1 MSAAV
6 EDKLVET
13 VAHSFAGEPESPSSE
28 MDEQSVT
35 EPYAF
40 DAAFQD
46 KIAALAISDFAF
58 MRRTQGLVSPDYFE
72 NAATA
77 MLVNIA
83 LEHWQKYKE
92 TPSRTAFTQLVK
104 DAILNNRIRSDL
116 KDEFKTKYVALVKTK
131 LTDREFVIDKV
142 AEFARHQAIYR
153 AMLQSA
159 DLMAKGKLDQIA
171 DLVVKASRVGADDA
185 VTLYDY
191 FEEIENRTQE
201 RKDKVS
207 GLKPPQGITTGFKK
221 LDELLLHNGWG
232 RSELSLILGGAKSGK
247 STGLL
252 FFAKNAALAGHTT
265 LYVTLE
271 MSAKIAAMR
280 NDASI
285 SETEVKELEKNILS
299 VHDKV
304 KLSAMKSAKYYM
316 AEYPSGSLTPS
327 SLRRLIDQYEI
338 QGIRFD
344 LVVVDYLD
352 IMAPDYRTDSAIEN
366 SKNIF
371 VGVRAIAQ
379 EKGMALLSATQTNR
393 EGFKSV
399 TAKAEHVSDDFNKIR
414 IADLT
419 ISINA
424 TDDERA
430 RGEAR
435 LYFAASRNQE
445 GGITLHVKQDL
456 SRMIFI
462 KSIMGII

>member
-1 MSAAV
+1 MSAVEESLIEAV
-6 EDKLVET
+6 AQSFSGRAED
-13 VAHSFAGEPESPSSE
+13 S
-28 MDEQSVT
+28 DEATPV
-35 EPYAF
+35 EPYVF
-40 DAAFQD
+40 DTAFQD
-46 KIAALAISDFAF
+46 KIAALAISDFVF
-58 MRRTQGLVSPDYFE
+58 MKRTQGLILPDYFE

-77 MLVNIA
+77 ILVNIA
-83 LEHWQKYKE
+83 IEHFNKYKE
-92 TPSRTAFTQLVK
+92 APSRTAFTQLVK
-104 DAILNNRIRSDL
+104 DAIVTGRIRSDL
-116 KDEFKTKYVALVKTK
+116 KDEFKAKYVSLAKTK

-171 DLVVKASRVGADDA
+171 DLIVKAARVGADDA
-185 VTLYDY
+185 AVTYDY
-191 FEEIENRTQE
+191 FEEIVNRTQE
-201 RKDKVS
+201 RKDKVA
-207 GLKPPQGITTGFKK
+207 GIKKPQGVTTGHKK
-221 LDELLLHNGWG
+221 LDELLLHEGWG

-252 FFAKNAALAGHTT
+252 FFAKNAALAGHNT

-285 SETEVKELEKNILS
+285 SETEVKELEKHIMD
-299 VHDKV
+299 VQDKV
-304 KLSAMKSAKYYM
+304 KLAQMKAAKYYM
-316 AEYPSGSLTPS
+316 AEFPSGSLTPG
-327 SLRRLIDQYEI
+327 SLHRLIDSYES
-338 QGIRFD
+338 QGTRFD

-352 IMAPDYRTDSAIEN
+352 IMAPDHRTDSAIEN

-379 EKGMALLSATQTNR
+379 EKGFAILSATQTNR

-419 ISINA
+419 ISINV
-424 TDDERA
+424 TDDEKA

-445 GGITLHVKQDL
+445 GGMTVQIKQDL

-462 KSIMGII
+462 KSIMGVI